1 MNKAILAS
9 LETAKEQNAY
19 IEFDNPVERMR
30 KEGFPVGLKNIG
42 NSNIIFYLNFDYLFE
57 SLLF

>member
-19 IEFDNPVERMR
+19 VEFDNPVERMR

-42 NSNIIFYLNFDYLFE
+42 NSKKFDFI
-57 SLLF
+57 